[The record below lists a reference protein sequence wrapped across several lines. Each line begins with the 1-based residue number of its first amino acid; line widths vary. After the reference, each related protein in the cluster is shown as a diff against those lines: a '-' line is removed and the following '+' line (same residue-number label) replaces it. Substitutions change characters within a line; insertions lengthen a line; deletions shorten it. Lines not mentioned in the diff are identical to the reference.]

1 MLWQNL
7 KICSSFFL
15 RFQLLAVCFYVD
27 QALHIQLIFP
37 FESQIGFIKDV
48 IDFYKVKSVLYISF
62 LMGRQFKQTDG
73 SVV

>member
-1 MLWQNL
+1 MSNALA
-7 KICSSFFL
+7 KSEICSWFFL

-48 IDFYKVKSVLYISF
+48 IDFHKVKKCAVHKF
-62 LMGRQFKQTDG
+62 FNG
-73 SVV
+73 SAD